1 MKITFNAFLF
11 NPVFWHIWDA
21 LHNPRIRRI
30 LVRGGSSA
38 GKTGGVC
45 DAINLY
51 QLSAA
56 ASCLA
61 LRKHR
66 VHVDTTI
73 KPSFE
78 MSIARRPEISHLYQ
92 KMEGEIRVATGAE
105 TKYGGM
111 DDPEKIKG
119 LESYDILYYNELNQF
134 EPGEWSEG
142 DRRLRGRPNQKIIAD
157 WNPIIIT
164 HWINQEILSADEGW
178 IDLPLDLPEYEKE
191 YGAFTQLTPPD
202 ANGLVYAFKRI
213 NATGDTL
220 WINVTYRDNYWIV
233 GHPAGPEYGF
243 IDQAQ
248 LQVFERM
255 KVKKPNEYRIY
266 GMGQD
271 GIIKTGGELW
281 KQFDEARHT
290 RDLEYTPGS
299 LIHISLDKN
308 VVPYCTAS
316 IWQAVELEGDQ
327 AGTWELRQIAEVASR
342 APNNTAFK
350 NAMEVGK
357 YLERINYKGDIAVYG
372 DPSAKNRSTEDDEGR
387 SHFDK
392 FISTMD
398 RLGYRVINRVE
409 KSAPRLLLSVSF
421 VNDIYEELIE
431 GWRIVI
437 GKSCQ
442 ISIEDYNLL
451 KEGPDG
457 KPLKELTKKDP
468 DNTLQRF
475 QKYGHFSDAKRY
487 FIITILRAIF
497 DTYKQRSGRA
507 RIMSQKE

>member
-1 MKITFNAFLF
+1 MKVTFNAFLF

-45 DAINLY
+45 DAVNLY

-56 ASCLA
+56 VSCLA

-73 KPSFE
+73 KNSFE
-78 MSIARRPEISHLYQ
+78 MSIGRRPEISQLYK
-92 KMEGEIRVATGAE
+92 KMEGEIRVATGCQTTYA
-105 TKYGGM
+105 GM

-164 HWINQEILSADEGW
+164 HWINQEILSLDEGW
-178 IDLPLDLPEYEKE
+178 TDLPLDLPEYEE
-191 YGAFTQLTPPD
+191 QFGAFTTLCE
-202 ANGLVYAFKRI
+202 GYAFKRI
-213 NATGDTL
+213 NAAGDTL

-243 IDQAQ
+243 IDHAQ

-255 KVKKPNEYRIY
+255 KIKKPNEYRIY

-316 IWQAVELEGDQ
+316 IWQAVQLEETGV
-327 AGTWELRQIAEVASR
+327 WELRQIAEVASR

-350 NAMEVGK
+350 SAMEVGK
-357 YLERINYKGDIAVYG
+357 YLEKINYKGDIAVYG

-392 FISTMD
+392 FISTLD
-398 RLGYRVINRVE
+398 RLGYKVINRVE
-409 KSAPRLLLSVSF
+409 KSAPRLLLSISF
-421 VNDIYEELIE
+421 VNDIYEELLE

-437 GKSCQ
+437 NKACQ

-457 KPLKELTKKDP
+457 KPLKELVEVP
-468 DNTLQRF
+468 ETLQRF
-475 QKYGHFSDAKRY
+475 EKCGQFSDAKCY
-487 FIITILRAIF
+487 FIITVLRPIF